1 MCNIPK
7 KPNKKTQPQLKQI
20 VRSKTNIPLAK
31 QGINN
36 NGCPLCKCKL
46 TLYDELK
53 SETLCADCGYVY
65 EIEYYD
71 TIEYTQH
78 NTTKPYTGTGYTH
91 TEKKYFK
98 HKNKKKINF
107 TSSTERN
114 KIYYRQLV
122 DMLKFELALTKYDI
136 QQVMTIIND
145 AKSLKKIHS
154 RLPVETIIIGICRYV
169 IKQKKCLPYLLRF
182 KNQIYK
188 EYKLTKKDY
197 NIIER
202 NINKLKE

>member
-1 MCNIPK
+1 
-7 KPNKKTQPQLKQI
+7 
-20 VRSKTNIPLAK
+20 
-31 QGINN
+31 
-36 NGCPLCKCKL
+36 
-46 TLYDELK
+46 
-53 SETLCADCGYVY
+53 
-65 EIEYYD
+65 
-71 TIEYTQH
+71 
-78 NTTKPYTGTGYTH
+78 
-91 TEKKYFK
+91 
-98 HKNKKKINF
+98 
-107 TSSTERN
+107 
-114 KIYYRQLV
+114 
-122 DMLKFELALTKYDI
+122 MLKFELALTKYDI

-182 KNQIYK
+182 KNQIYR